1 MSRKTVHKL
10 LAVLLCVV
18 LLCGVMGTASGSS
31 NVYFMAVNDTVV
43 EMTADNMPIVV
54 GGTLYVPYIMLSAG
68 TRASIW
74 ASPPSTAPPAAR
86 CLFPAGGWA

>member
-10 LAVLLCVV
+10 LAALLCVV

-54 GGTLYVPYIMLSAG
+54 GGTLYVQIG
-68 TRASIW
+68 RASC
-74 ASPPSTAPPAAR
+74 R
-86 CLFPAGGWA
+86 ERV